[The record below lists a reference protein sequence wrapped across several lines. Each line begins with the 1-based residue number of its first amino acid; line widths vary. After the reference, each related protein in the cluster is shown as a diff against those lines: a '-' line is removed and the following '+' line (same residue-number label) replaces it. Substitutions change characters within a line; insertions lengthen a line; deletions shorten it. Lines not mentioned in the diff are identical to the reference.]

1 MKKKIC
7 NIILTA
13 AVLLVIPALH
23 LAAQDNERP
32 LPPLFTLLTV
42 DPLTG
47 NTILTWTPGGSP
59 DVAGYVFYDFR
70 EGAGEAF
77 DTIRI
82 PALTSYTDT
91 RSNASLFSV
100 SYFVAAIDSSDNIS
114 PLSNSLSTIFITAE
128 VDSCM
133 HGIDIEWTLWN
144 DPENQA
150 NSYSILQS
158 RDGSTWSL
166 AGEVQGTVNSF
177 FQSEIESGSH
187 YCFYLEAELSD
198 GNITRSNSA
207 CAFASLERRPE
218 WINGDFAKVDE
229 NLLTLSFTY
238 DDESEITRFRI
249 EESLR
254 RDGPFTE
261 TDILEAPGGRILLEK
276 TPVPLRPV
284 YYRAVAL
291 NSCNEGVTFS
301 NPVSLIHPII
311 DQQENLLLISWN
323 RYHDWI
329 GGVDRYNLYRDHGA
343 GFTDIATIDSA
354 DTIFADNI
362 HNFQYL
368 ITADSVCYYVKASE
382 GFNPYFTG
390 AESVSPTV
398 CLGSPVKIFAPT
410 AFTPDGNGLNE
421 LFSPVLSFT
430 PSVYR
435 LIIRDKRGALIFESS
450 DHMESW
456 NGTVGG
462 QRLPEDIF
470 FWFLEATTPDGAII
484 NRHGTVTIIH
494 N

>member
-1 MKKKIC
+1 MNQGIR
-7 NIILTA
+7 NIILTT
-13 AVLLVIPALH
+13 AVLLAASALH
-23 LAAQDNERP
+23 LSAQDTERP
-32 LPPLFTLLTV
+32 LPPLLNLVTV

-47 NTILTWTPGGSP
+47 NTILSWTPGGSP

-70 EGAGEAF
+70 DGAGEAF

-82 PALTSYTDT
+82 PDLTSYTDI

-100 SYFVAAIDSSDNIS
+100 SYFVAAIDSSENIS

-128 VDSCM
+128 VDSCL
-133 HGIDIEWTLWN
+133 HGIDIVWTPWS

-150 NSYSILQS
+150 DSYAILLS
-158 RDGSTWSL
+158 RDGSPWSV
-166 AGEVQGTVNSF
+166 AGEVPGAENSLF
-177 FQSEIESGSH
+177 LPDIESGSH
-187 YCFYLEAELSD
+187 YCFYLEASLSD
-198 GNITRSNSA
+198 GNISRSNSS
-207 CAFASLERRPE
+207 CTFASLQRQPE
-218 WINGDFAKVDE
+218 WINGDYAMVQDE
-229 NLLTLSFTY
+229 LLILSFSY
-238 DDESEITRFRI
+238 DSESEITRFRI
-249 EESLR
+249 EESLHP
-254 RDGPFTE
+254 DGTYTE
-261 TDILEAPGGRILLEK
+261 MDILEAPGGRILLEIN
-276 TPVPLRPV
+276 PVPLIPV

-301 NPVSLIHPII
+301 NPVSLMHPMINEQ
-311 DQQENLLLISWN
+311 DNLLLISWN

-329 GGVDRYNLYRDHGA
+329 GGVDRYTLYRDYGA
-343 GFTDIATIDSA
+343 GFTHIATIGSS
-354 DTIFADNI
+354 DTSFADNI

-368 ITADSVCYYVKASE
+368 ITADSVCYYVKAFE
-382 GFNPYFTG
+382 GNNPYYNS
-390 AESVSPTV
+390 AESVSSTV
-398 CLGSPVKIFAPT
+398 CLRTPVKIFVPT

-430 PSVYR
+430 PLVYR

-470 FWFLEATTPDGAII
+470 FWFLEATTPDGATI